1 MTRPA
6 SDRVKVEWTGTGTS
20 TLSLGPVVSGFQGF
34 PAALN
39 GMVVE
44 YVIEHQTSSEAESGF
59 GTYSS
64 AGNTLTRTYRSYPTL
79 GGPLVSF
86 SAGVKH
92 VSLTATQLSL
102 APNLATTNPTN
113 NDDITEGYLE
123 GRAMWLNT
131 TTNALFLLT
140 DHTDGAAVWT
150 GIGAAAAVVSVNSQ
164 TGAVVLTGAHINAG
178 YTPANYDPAGSN
190 VLISEHLQGI
200 DEALTGGADAAPT
213 QVLSNAAEYVLTLGS
228 ALHNNAEVRS
238 HQATVDFEVPT
249 SAAAGVKWLIKPVH
263 DGCIVSVDTNVG
275 SVNGTAGG
283 SARIINGG
291 IAYVEVDSNPGSA
304 PVVQVRGN
312 VILAPSDIGT
322 TKTYTNDDSD
332 REFRLTSTSTQTF
345 SASSNYLAGFE
356 VILYRETTG
365 TITIDGVDAD
375 YTISGPDIVNVVKVG
390 TAILALGKAGIVVLD
405 AA

>member
-6 SDRVKVEWTGTGTS
+6 ADRVRVEWAGVGTGTM
-20 TLSLGPVVSGFQGF
+20 SLGSAVPGFQAF

-39 GMVVE
+39 GLHVS
-44 YVIEHQTSSEAESGF
+44 YVIEHQTSTEAEAGF
-59 GTYSS
+59 GVYSS
-64 AGNTLTRTYRSYPTL
+64 SGNTLSRIYRTYPTL
-79 GGPLVSF
+79 GGSAVNF
-86 SAGVKH
+86 SSGTKH
-92 VSLTATQLSL
+92 VRLTQTQVDAS
-102 APNLATTNPTN
+102 PNITATNPTI
-113 NDDITEGYLE
+113 NDDISVGYLE
-123 GRAMWLNT
+123 GRSTWLNT
-131 TTNALFLLT
+131 ATNAFFVLT
-140 DHTDGAAVWT
+140 DHAAGAAVWS
-150 GIGAAAAVVSVNSQ
+150 GVGVAAAVQSVNAQ
-164 TGAVVLTGAHINAG
+164 TGAVVLTGTHISAG
-178 YTPANYDPAGSN
+178 YTPSNYDPAGSN
-190 VLISEHLQGI
+190 LLISEHLQGI
-200 DEALTGGADAAPT
+200 DEALTGGADASPT

-249 SAAAGVKWLIKPVH
+249 SAAAGVKWLVKPVH

-275 SVNGTAGG
+275 SINGTVGG

-291 IAYVEVDSNPGSA
+291 IAYVEVDSNAGSA
-304 PVVQVRGN
+304 PIVQVRGN

-365 TITIDGVDAD
+365 TITIDGADAD